1 MTNSLSGKHIKN
13 RTSLTGRFN
22 GNNQN
27 NQSTLQMDL
36 KVIKINILNNLII
49 PLNLYKWDV
58 LYKNILLFD
67 NIKKQLQISY
77 SVYKLEDYFIY
88 NNIIKAVELI
98 INEHKKLDKI
108 ENKIHTEKQ
117 QLLSAVYNLPNITL
131 RPEYEIYNIILGKP
145 NRVLNE
151 KYDQAIL
158 GDIERFLFINNAT
171 FQQIEQFI
179 QNKYKK

>member
-1 MTNSLSGKHIKN
+1 
-13 RTSLTGRFN
+13 
-22 GNNQN
+22 
-27 NQSTLQMDL
+27 
-36 KVIKINILNNLII
+36 LNNLII

-88 NNIIKAVELI
+88 NNIIKAIELI
-98 INEHKKLDKI
+98 I
-108 ENKIHTEKQ
+108 KQ